1 MNFFRCRP
9 TNDHRNPR
17 EDAMIQFADVFAYGV
32 STAVLMVGTSLLL
45 TAATIML
52 ARMNRVPTTVRA
64 FEMAPAFGL

>member
-1 MNFFRCRP
+1 
-9 TNDHRNPR
+9 
-17 EDAMIQFADVFAYGV
+17 MIQFADVFAYGV